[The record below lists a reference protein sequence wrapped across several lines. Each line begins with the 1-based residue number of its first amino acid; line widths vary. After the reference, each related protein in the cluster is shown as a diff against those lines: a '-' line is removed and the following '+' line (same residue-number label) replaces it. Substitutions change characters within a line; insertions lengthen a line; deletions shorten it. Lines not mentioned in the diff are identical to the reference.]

1 LIQQLNETKNEK
13 FTLHHLNDHCRIDPS
28 LWHLF
33 HKSKPLHLLI
43 MGRNS
48 NRFGKLED
56 FKNQNFNF
64 FHNGIEIE
72 SKVSYSISTIGEDPI
87 WDYPGDSES
96 TVQDLEVL
104 EILVY
109 SEYLDEWVPATIT
122 NDIEDSLLGEIIK
135 YHNL

>member
-1 LIQQLNETKNEK
+1 
-13 FTLHHLNDHCRIDPS
+13 
-28 LWHLF
+28 
-33 HKSKPLHLLI
+33 